1 MKKKILSVLLLGA
14 MLFVA
19 CASTTTKN
27 ETINKESTISYEEN
41 VFRYNETDYDLT
53 NRNALI
59 NGIMGYQEIGEYI
72 LVEAYI
78 GKDGGYYGVFHT
90 KTQEFERDIIASG
103 VAYQDGKIETLVY
116 YFGNEI
122 YNYQD
127 ELITRLD
134 LSEQEYIYEI
144 SYAESGEQL
153 KIEIANVAT
162 DEGKRIEV
170 MEL

>member
-14 MLFVA
+14 MLIVA
-19 CASTTTKN
+19 CASNNTKS
-27 ETINKESTISYEEN
+27 ETINQETIISYEGT

-53 NRNALI
+53 KCNDLI
-59 NGIMGYQEIGEYI
+59 NGIMGYYEIGEYI
-72 LVEAYI
+72 LFKAHI
-78 GKDGGYYGVFHT
+78 GKETGYYGVFQT
-90 KTQEFERDIIASG
+90 ETQEFEKDMIASG

-116 YFGNEI
+116 CFDNEI
-122 YNYQD
+122 YSYQD